1 MITSTTVWTPPRM
14 AARPNRP
21 RTSSPSSKRSRDTCD
36 GKNRPT
42 FPPEFIMAARPYPI
56 VVAFLAGVAVAF
68 SASPALR
75 GLAKLGEPAAAIAQ
89 REAKPKESKA
99 GVLAMDDERIGLA
112 QIEMQAVGPAT
123 VAKRLAVPGTV
134 VPDAGRVAHV
144 SVKLSGT
151 VADLRKNIGDDVVK
165 DEVLAVLESREVA
178 DAKSEYLAAR
188 LSNELQ
194 QDLTARDKSLW
205 EGRAVPEQQYIKSRN
220 AAAQTAMRFGI
231 ARQKLL
237 ALGVREDEISALPQA
252 PDASLRTQNVR
263 APISGRV
270 AERKVELGTA
280 VGRDNL
286 ETELFVIVD
295 LNRVWVDLSVSS
307 VDLPMVREGQSV
319 AVTLRGFPD
328 ATTGKIVFVSPLL
341 DKDTRTA
348 RVVAAIENADGRWR
362 PGSFITAAIAIDERA
377 APVVAPF
384 SAVQTVQGRK
394 AVFVRTKDGFEK
406 RDVVLGQRDGQSV
419 EIVSGLAAGET
430 VAVSNT
436 FSLKAELSKPG
447 DED

>member
-1 MITSTTVWTPPRM
+1 MTSRPILIVCAFAAGAAVVVFTPGLSMRLQR
-14 AARPNRP
+14 AV
-21 RTSSPSSKRSRDTCD
+21 
-36 GKNRPT
+36 G
-42 FPPEFIMAARPYPI
+42 I
-56 VVAFLAGVAVAF
+56 VA
-68 SASPALR
+68 
-75 GLAKLGEPAAAIAQ
+75 PAAVAQ
-89 REAKPKESKA
+89 REAKPIGATVKSA
-99 GVLAMDDERIGLA
+99 VVAMDDERIKLA
-112 QIEMQAVGPAT
+112 EIDQRKVGPAT
-123 VAKRLAVPGTV
+123 IAKRLAVPGTI

-144 SVKLSGT
+144 SVKLAGT
-151 VADLRKNIGDDVVK
+151 VAELRKNIGDDVVK
-165 DEVLAVLESREVA
+165 DEVIAVLESREVA

-237 ALGVREDEISALPQA
+237 ALGVRDDEIATLPQA
-252 PDASLRTQNVR
+252 PDASLRSQNVR

-286 ETELFVIVD
+286 ETELFVIVN
-295 LNRVWVDLSVSS
+295 LSHVWVDLSVSS
-307 VDLPMVREGQSV
+307 ADLPMVKEGQSV
-319 AVTLRGFPD
+319 VISNRGQPENST
-328 ATTGKIVFVSPLL
+328 ARVVFVSPLL

-348 RVVAAIENADGRWR
+348 RVVAAIENADGHWR
-362 PGSFITAAIAIDERA
+362 PGSFVTAAIAIEERA

-384 SAVQTVQGRK
+384 SALQTVEGKK

-419 EIVSGLAAGET
+419 EIVSGLTTGET
-430 VAVSNT
+430 IAVSNT
-436 FSLKAELSKPG
+436 FSLKAELAKPG